1 MRNEIT
7 EGGVSWIDIHSPS
20 QEDVS
25 YLAERYPFHPVATQ
39 ELLSPSW
46 RTKAER
52 FDGHL
57 FLVFYFPVHNKER
70 RETRA
75 REIDFIVS
83 KNAIVTAHYN
93 SIVPLKGVFDR
104 CNMYEAERQ
113 KFFEQ
118 GTGMMLFEILEELG
132 KSCLVKL
139 NRIGKKMEAIESDI
153 FRGKERAML
162 QELLLVKTDI
172 IDFYRIVVSQ
182 QKTFESL
189 RRIAPEFFGQE
200 HEPYYSHL
208 AGTWEQATSDLQ
220 TYKDTVLA
228 LEQTNVA
235 LLSSKTSE
243 VLKVLTLFSVIIFP
257 LTLFATLFTMDTVSK
272 PLRGY
277 PGDFWIIIAIMG
289 LVAFGMHRY
298 FKKKHWI

>member
-1 MRNEIT
+1 M
-7 EGGVSWIDIHSPS
+7 
-20 QEDVS
+20 
-25 YLAERYPFHPVATQ
+25 
-39 ELLSPSW
+39 
-46 RTKAER
+46 
-52 FDGHL
+52 
-57 FLVFYFPVHNKER
+57 
-70 RETRA
+70 
-75 REIDFIVS
+75 
-83 KNAIVTAHYN
+83 
-93 SIVPLKGVFDR
+93 
-104 CNMYEAERQ
+104 
-113 KFFEQ
+113 
-118 GTGMMLFEILEELG
+118 
-132 KSCLVKL
+132 
-139 NRIGKKMEAIESDI
+139 
-153 FRGKERAML
+153 
-162 QELLLVKTDI
+162 
-172 IDFYRIVVSQ
+172 
-182 QKTFESL
+182 